1 MCGFSLTAYRVRCVI
16 YLSSQADWGLV
27 VTVISFGEQGPT
39 LMNWLDQY
47 FGVTAKGSTLRT
59 EFFAGMATF
68 LTMAYIIVV
77 NPAILSKGG
86 LDFGSVF
93 VATIIAAI
101 VGSLIMGLWA
111 NWPVALA
118 PGMGLNAFFTF
129 GVVLGMKQPWE
140 VALGAVFI
148 SGVLFLVLSL
158 TGLREW
164 VINSIPKSLKLG
176 IGAGIGMFL
185 AIIGLKN
192 AGVVVDN
199 PATLVGLGEFTS
211 LPVLLFLVGFSIM
224 VVLDRLRIPGGIVI
238 GIVAVSVIGWLSGA
252 SELQGIVG
260 TVPSLEPTLL
270 KLDIQG
276 AVTATMIGVVFAF
289 LFVDFFDTAGTLT
302 SVANIAG
309 KIDENGKI
317 ENIGRAVIS
326 DSVATI
332 AGALVGTSNTTSYIE
347 SAAGI
352 KEGGRTGLTAVVVA
366 VFFLLCLGF
375 APLAQSI
382 PAYATGAALVFV
394 ATHFMRNMLD
404 IDWDDVTEYAPAVL
418 AAILMPLTFSI
429 ANGIAIGFLTY
440 AVVKIFSGRL
450 SDANPAVLLVAV
462 LGALHYVFG

>member
-1 MCGFSLTAYRVRCVI
+1 
-16 YLSSQADWGLV
+16 
-27 VTVISFGEQGPT
+27 
-39 LMNWLDQY
+39 MNWLDQY

-59 EFFAGMATF
+59 EFLAGFATF

-77 NPAILSKGG
+77 NPAILSTAG
-86 LDFGSVF
+86 LDFGAVF
-93 VATIIAAI
+93 VATIVAAM
-101 VGSLIMGLWA
+101 VGSAIMGFWA

-118 PGMGLNAFFTF
+118 PGMGLNAFFTY

-148 SGVLFLVLSL
+148 SGVLFLILSL

-192 AGVVVDN
+192 AGVVVDHQ
-199 PATLVGLGEFTS
+199 ATLVGLGEFTS
-211 LPVLLFLVGFSIM
+211 LPVILFLVGFAIM
-224 VVLDRLRIPGGIVI
+224 VVLDKLRVPGGIVI
-238 GIVAVSVIGWLSGA
+238 GIIVVS
-252 SELQGIVG
+252 IVG
-260 TVPSLEPTLL
+260 WATGTTELAGVVGSVPSLEPTLF

-276 AVTATMIGVVFAF
+276 ALTAAMIGVVFAL

-309 KIDENGKI
+309 KIDENGKV

-332 AGALVGTSNTTSYIE
+332 VGALFGTSNTTSYIE

-429 ANGIAIGFLTY
+429 ANGIAIGFITY
-440 AVVKIFSGRL
+440 AVVKIASGRV

-462 LGALHYVFG
+462 LGVLHYVYG

>member
-1 MCGFSLTAYRVRCVI
+1 
-16 YLSSQADWGLV
+16 
-27 VTVISFGEQGPT
+27 
-39 LMNWLDQY
+39 MNWLDQY
-47 FGVTAKGSTLRT
+47 FGISAKGSTVRT
-59 EFFAGMATF
+59 EFLAGLATF

-77 NPAILSKGG
+77 NPAILSKAG

-101 VGSLIMGLWA
+101 IGSAIMGFWA
-111 NWPVALA
+111 NWPVAMA

-129 GVVLGMKQPWE
+129 SIVLGMNQPWE
-140 VALGAVFI
+140 IALGAVFI
-148 SGVLFLVLSL
+148 SGVLFLALSL

-164 VINSIPKSLKLG
+164 VINSIPRSLKLG

-192 AGVVVDN
+192 AGLVVSND
-199 PATLVGLGEFTS
+199 ATLVALGDFTS
-211 LPVLLFLVGFSIM
+211 LPVLLFLAGFSIM
-224 VVLDRLRIPGGIVI
+224 VVLDRLRVPGGIVI
-238 GIVAVSVIGWLSGA
+238 GIIGVSIFGWATGTSELAGVIGS
-252 SELQGIVG
+252 
-260 TVPSLEPTLL
+260 VPSLEPTFF

-276 AVTATMIGVVFAF
+276 ALTATMIGVVLAF

-309 KIDENGKI
+309 KIEADGKI
-317 ENIGRAVIS
+317 ENIGKAVVS
-326 DSVATI
+326 DAIATI
-332 AGALVGTSNTTSYIE
+332 VGALFGTSNTTSYIE

-366 VFFLLCLGF
+366 FFFLLCLGF

-418 AAILMPLTFSI
+418 GAILMPLTFSI
-429 ANGIAIGFLTY
+429 ANGIAIGFITY
-440 AVVKIFSGRL
+440 AIVKIASGRM

-462 LGALHYVFG
+462 LGILHYVYG